1 MAKGVRNK
9 EVRRQQDRPPSPS
22 GAPRQHLITQSAS
35 ITWTGAT
42 PPPAFLREYDEISP
56 GVAKRILAMAP
67 DQQDHRLAV
76 ENKLVDQEIADRK
89 VTRRVGSFVAIGA
102 FLVAAGLV
110 WRDDTTAGATLAAL
124 PLLRQILETYWGKK
138 KAE

>member
-1 MAKGVRNK
+1 MGKGDRNK
-9 EVRRQQDRPPSPS
+9 GGRRQQDHPPSPTGES
-22 GAPRQHLITQSAS
+22 GRLIAQSQS
-35 ITWTGAT
+35 ITWSLAT